1 MQHEKNQTIRDH
13 RVIDAASGRTSEM
26 HTKVRHVLQHHK
38 LTTHGDG
45 VVEADLIEAV
55 LSSIADFREIPSVQV
70 ADVAED
76 ECRVPILIDECS
88 YFTGSLK
95 TIPPCES
102 KPADR
107 FSDTHKL
114 N

>member
-70 ADVAED
+70 ADVAG
-76 ECRVPILIDECS
+76 DECS